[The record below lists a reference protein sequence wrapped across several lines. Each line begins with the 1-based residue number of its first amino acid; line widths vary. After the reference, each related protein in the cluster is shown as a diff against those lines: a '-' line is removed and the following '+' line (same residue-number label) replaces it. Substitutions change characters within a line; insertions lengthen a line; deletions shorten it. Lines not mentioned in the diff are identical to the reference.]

1 MWHSIPLT
9 LFWFIYFGS
18 LGIFFPYF
26 SLYLRENAGLSGTE
40 LGAILAIPPLVGIVA
55 QPFWGQVADR
65 TGARGGILAWL
76 TLGTALGYLA
86 LGYVQGFWPIV
97 AAMIV
102 LALVGTAVFP
112 ILNSV
117 SFGILRGAGPHA
129 FGHVRVWGTIG
140 FFVLV
145 VGFPMLLNARRAP
158 VGLATTTATVLQP
171 GLELMFPVMAAL
183 VFVAACVAVFLP
195 KKGAVSLRAARGDW
209 RELLRNRAFVRFLL
223 FALIA
228 HFLMHGPMWLFPLF
242 VRSRGGDMD
251 TIRGMW
257 ILMLIVEIPLV
268 FFTGS
273 GLKRIGARGL
283 LAVGV
288 LVGGLRWSLCA
299 LIANPY
305 LLFAVQALH
314 GVTVVGLILGS
325 PLYLDAVAPEKL
337 RSTAQGVFSMVS
349 VGIAGI
355 VSNAAAG
362 WLVDRGG
369 TDLLYLICGI
379 GSLTLG
385 ALALWI
391 LPAVTHHS
399 EEIPEAALMS
409 ETLT

>member
-1 MWHSIPLT
+1 
-9 LFWFIYFGS
+9 
-18 LGIFFPYF
+18 
-26 SLYLRENAGLSGTE
+26 
-40 LGAILAIPPLVGIVA
+40 
-55 QPFWGQVADR
+55 
-65 TGARGGILAWL
+65 
-76 TLGTALGYLA
+76 
-86 LGYVQGFWPIV
+86 
-97 AAMIV
+97 V
-102 LALVGTAVFP
+102 LALLGTAVFP
-112 ILNSV
+112 ILTSV

-145 VGFPMLLNARRAP
+145 VGFPMLLNARHVSA
-158 VGLATTTATVLQP
+158 GLATAAATVSQP
-171 GLELMFPVMAAL
+171 GLELMFPVMAGL
-183 VFVAACVAVFLP
+183 VLVAACVAVFLP
-195 KKGAVSLRAARGDW
+195 KKGAVALRAARGDW
-209 RELLRNRAFVRFLL
+209 RELLRNRTFVRFLL

-242 VRSRGGDMD
+242 VRSRGGDME

-257 ILMLIVEIPLV
+257 ILMLLVEIPLV
-268 FFTGS
+268 LATGS

-299 LIANPY
+299 LIANPH

-314 GVTVVGLILGS
+314 GVTVVGLNLGS

-349 VGIAGI
+349 VGVAGI
-355 VSNAAAG
+355 VSNIAAG

-379 GSLTLG
+379 GSLALG
-385 ALALWI
+385 ALSLWI
-391 LPAVTHHS
+391 LPAATRHS
-399 EEIPEAALMS
+399 AEIPEAVLTS

>member
-9 LFWFIYFGS
+9 LFWFVYFGS

-26 SLYLRENAGLSGTE
+26 SLYLRESAGLSGTE
-40 LGAILAIPPLVGIVA
+40 LGVILAIPPLVGMIA

-65 TGARGGILAWL
+65 TGARSGILAWL

-112 ILNSV
+112 ILTSV

-145 VGFPMLLNARRAP
+145 VGFPMLLNAWRAS
-158 VGLATTTATVLQP
+158 VGLAITAATVSQL

-399 EEIPEAALMS
+399 QEIPEAALMS

>member
-40 LGAILAIPPLVGIVA
+40 LGVILAIPPLVGMIA

-65 TGARGGILAWL
+65 TGARGRILALL
-76 TLGTALGYLA
+76 TLGTALGYLG
-86 LGYVQGFWPIV
+86 LGFAQGFWPIV
-97 AAMIV
+97 LTMAA
-102 LALVGTAVFP
+102 LALLGTAVFP
-112 ILNSV
+112 ILTSV

-145 VGFPMLLNARRAP
+145 VGFPMLLNARRAS
-158 VGLATTTATVLQP
+158 VGLATAATTVSQP

-183 VFVAACVAVFLP
+183 VLVAACVAVLLP
-195 KKGAVSLRAARGDW
+195 KKGAVTLRAARGDW
-209 RELLRNRAFVRFLL
+209 RELLGNRTFVRFLL

-242 VRSRGGDMD
+242 VRSRGGSME

-257 ILMLIVEIPLV
+257 ILMLLVEIPLV
-268 FFTGS
+268 LATGS

-299 LIANPY
+299 LVVNPH

-314 GVTVVGLILGS
+314 GVTVVGLNLGS

-349 VGIAGI
+349 VGLAGI
-355 VSNAAAG
+355 VSNIAAG

-379 GSLTLG
+379 GSLALG
-385 ALALWI
+385 ALAPWI
-391 LPAVTHHS
+391 LPAATRHS
-399 EEIPEAALMS
+399 EEIHEVVLAS

>member
-40 LGAILAIPPLVGIVA
+40 LGVILAIPSLVGMIA

-65 TGARGGILAWL
+65 TGARGRILALL
-76 TLGTALGYLA
+76 TLGTALGYLG
-86 LGYVQGFWPIV
+86 LGFVQGFWPIV
-97 AAMIV
+97 FTTAA
-102 LALVGTAVFP
+102 LALLGTAVFP
-112 ILNSV
+112 ILTSV

-158 VGLATTTATVLQP
+158 DGLPTTAATVSQP
-171 GLELMFPVMAAL
+171 GLELMFPVIAAL
-183 VFVAACVAVFLP
+183 VLVAACVAVLLP
-195 KKGAVSLRAARGDW
+195 KKGAVALRAARGDW

-268 FFTGS
+268 LATGS

-299 LIANPY
+299 LVVNPH

-314 GVTVVGLILGS
+314 GVTVVGLNLGS

-349 VGIAGI
+349 VGVAGI
-355 VSNAAAG
+355 VSNIAAG

-369 TDLLYLICGI
+369 TDLLYLLCGI
-379 GSLTLG
+379 GSLALG
-385 ALALWI
+385 ALAPWL
-391 LPAVTHHS
+391 LPAATRHS
-399 EEIPEAALMS
+399 AEIPEAVLTS

>member
-40 LGAILAIPPLVGIVA
+40 LGVILAIPPLVGMIA

-391 LPAVTHHS
+391 LPAVTDHS
-399 EEIPEAALMS
+399 EEIPERALTS

>member
-26 SLYLRENAGLSGTE
+26 SLYLRENAGLSGSE
-40 LGAILAIPPLVGIVA
+40 LGVILAVSPLVGMIA

-65 TGARGGILAWL
+65 TGARGRILALL

-97 AAMIV
+97 VAMIV

-145 VGFPMLLNARRAP
+145 VGFPMLLNARRASH
-158 VGLATTTATVLQP
+158 GLATTTANVSQP

-183 VFVAACVAVFLP
+183 VFVAACVAIFLP

-223 FALIA
+223 FALVA
-228 HFLMHGPMWLFPLF
+228 HVLMHGPMWLFPLF

-273 GLKRIGARGL
+273 GLKRVGARGL

-355 VSNAAAG
+355 VSNATAG

-391 LPAVTHHS
+391 LPAAARHS

>member
-18 LGIFFPYF
+18 LGILFPYF
-26 SLYLRENAGLSGTE
+26 SLYLRESAGLSGTE
-40 LGAILAIPPLVGIVA
+40 LGVILAIPPFVGMIA

-65 TGARGGILAWL
+65 TGARSGILAWL
-76 TLGTALGYLA
+76 TLGTALGYLG
-86 LGYVQGFWPIV
+86 LGFVQGFWPIV
-97 AAMIV
+97 AAMIA

-112 ILNSV
+112 ILTSV

-145 VGFPMLLNARRAP
+145 VAFPMLLQAQRAP
-158 VGLATTTATVLQP
+158 HGPERLLQP
-171 GLELMFPVMAAL
+171 GLELMFPVMAAT
-183 VFVAACVAVFLP
+183 VSVAACVAFFLP
-195 KKGAVSLRAARGDW
+195 KKGAVALRAVRGDW
-209 RELLRNRAFVRFLL
+209 RELLRNRTFVRFLW

-242 VRSRGGDMD
+242 VRSRGGDMN

-257 ILMLIVEIPLV
+257 ILMLLVEIPLV
-268 FFTGS
+268 LATGS

-288 LVGGLRWSLCA
+288 AVGGLRWLLCA

-314 GVTVVGLILGS
+314 GITVVGLILGS
-325 PLYLDAVAPEKL
+325 PIYLDAVAPERL
-337 RSTAQGVFSMVS
+337 RSTAQSVFSMVS

-369 TDLLYLICGI
+369 TDLLYLVCGL
-379 GSLTLG
+379 GSLALG
-385 ALALWI
+385 ALAPWI
-391 LPAVTHHS
+391 LPAVTHRTR
-399 EEIPEAALMS
+399 EIPEAALMS

>member
-40 LGAILAIPPLVGIVA
+40 LGVILAIPPLVGMIA

-65 TGARGGILAWL
+65 TGARSGILAWL
-76 TLGTALGYLA
+76 TLGTAMGYLG
-86 LGYVQGFWPIV
+86 LGFTQGFWLIV
-97 AAMIV
+97 FATAA

-145 VGFPMLLNARRAP
+145 VGFPMLLNLRRAS
-158 VGLATTTATVLQP
+158 VGLAITAATVSQP

-195 KKGAVSLRAARGDW
+195 KKGAVSLHAARGDW

-349 VGIAGI
+349 VGVAGI
-355 VSNAAAG
+355 LSNIAAG

-391 LPAVTHHS
+391 LPAVTDHS
-399 EEIPEAALMS
+399 EEIPERALTS

>member
-1 MWHSIPLT
+1 MWHSISLT

-26 SLYLRENAGLSGTE
+26 SLYLRESAGLSGTE
-40 LGAILAIPPLVGIVA
+40 LGVVLAVPPLVGMVA

-65 TGARGGILAWL
+65 TGARSGILAWL

-112 ILNSV
+112 ILTSV

-145 VGFPMLLNARRAP
+145 VGFPMLLNARRAS
-158 VGLATTTATVLQP
+158 VGLATVSQP

-183 VFVAACVAVFLP
+183 VFVSACVAVFLP
-195 KKGAVSLRAARGDW
+195 KKGAVALRAARGDW
-209 RELLRNRAFVRFLL
+209 RELLRNRTFVRFLL

-268 FFTGS
+268 LATGS
-273 GLKRIGARGL
+273 GLQRIGARGL
-283 LAVGV
+283 LVVGV

-299 LIANPY
+299 LVVNPH

-314 GVTVVGLILGS
+314 GITVVGLNLGS

-337 RSTAQGVFSMVS
+337 RSTAQGVFSMVGA
-349 VGIAGI
+349 GIAGI
-355 VSNAAAG
+355 VSNIAAG

-369 TDLLYLICGI
+369 IDLLYLICGI
-379 GSLTLG
+379 GSLILG
-385 ALALWI
+385 ALAPWI
-391 LPAVTHHS
+391 LPVAMRHS
-399 EEIPEAALMS
+399 EEIPEAALTS

>member
-1 MWHSIPLT
+1 MHHSIPLT

-26 SLYLRENAGLSGTE
+26 SLYLRESAGLSGTE
-40 LGAILAIPPLVGIVA
+40 LGVILAIPPLVGMVA

-65 TGARGGILAWL
+65 TGARSGILAWL
-76 TLGTALGYLA
+76 TMGTALGYLA

-112 ILNSV
+112 ILTSV

-145 VGFPMLLNARRAP
+145 VGFPMLMNARRASD
-158 VGLATTTATVLQP
+158 GLAKAAATVSQP

-195 KKGAVSLRAARGDW
+195 KRGAVTLRAARGDW
-209 RELLRNRAFVRFLL
+209 RELLRNRTFVGFLL

-268 FFTGS
+268 LATGS

-299 LIANPY
+299 LVVNPH

-314 GVTVVGLILGS
+314 GITVVGLNLGS

-337 RSTAQGVFSMVS
+337 RSTAQAVFSMVS
-349 VGIAGI
+349 V
-355 VSNAAAG
+355 G

-385 ALALWI
+385 ALAPWI
-391 LPAVTHHS
+391 LPVATHHS
-399 EEIPEAALMS
+399 EQIPEAALTS